1 MKSDSRVYDENYSII
16 RFLHAVPRG
25 KPVDIYFNNS
35 LFFNRILFTQFTPY
49 IYVPEGTYE
58 VTIFETG
65 TRENPMIRQ
74 NLNVQRDKMSTLAMT
89 GYVGQKGYEE
99 DLKLLLIDE
108 AKEESQNSDLSKVRM
123 IHLSPNLPKL
133 NIYLNDKL
141 VFPDVDFRE
150 VTEYVEIPAYDI
162 YTLDIVLEKSGRLL
176 RSNQIAV
183 NVDRVYS
190 LYLLG
195 NFANIQVFQ
204 SRDGTAFVNTV
215 VRD

>member
-1 MKSDSRVYDENYSII
+1 MKNDSRVYDENYSII

-65 TRENPMIRQ
+65 TRENPILRES
-74 NLNVQRDKMSTLAMT
+74 LEVQRDKMSTLAMT
-89 GYVGQKGYEE
+89 GYE
-99 DLKLLLIDE
+99 DDLELLLINE
-108 AKEESQNSDLSKVRM
+108 AKEESENSDLSKVR
-123 IHLSPNLPKL
+123 IVHLSPNLPKL
-133 NIYLNDKL
+133 NIYLNDKI

-150 VTEYVEIPAYDI
+150 VTDYVEVPAYDI

-195 NFANIQVFQ
+195 NFANFQVFQ

>member
-65 TRENPMIRQ
+65 TRENPILRE
-74 NLNVQRDKMSTLAMT
+74 NLEVQRDRMSTLAMT
-89 GYVGQKGYEE
+89 GYE
-99 DLKLLLIDE
+99 DDLELLLINE
-108 AKEESQNSDLSKVRM
+108 AKEESENSDLSKVR
-123 IHLSPNLPKL
+123 IVHLSPNLPKL

-150 VTEYVEIPAYDI
+150 VTDYVEVPAYDI

-195 NFANIQVFQ
+195 NFANFQVFQ

-215 VRD
+215 VRN

>member
-65 TRENPMIRQ
+65 TRENPILRE
-74 NLNVQRDKMSTLAMT
+74 NLEVQRDKMFTLAMT
-89 GYVGQKGYEE
+89 GYE
-99 DLKLLLIDE
+99 DDLELLLINE
-108 AKEESQNSDLSKVRM
+108 AKEESENTDLSKVR
-123 IHLSPNLPKL
+123 IVHLSPNLPKL

-150 VTEYVEIPAYDI
+150 VTDYVEIPAYDI

-195 NFANIQVFQ
+195 NFANFQVFQ

>member
-65 TRENPMIRQ
+65 TRENPILRE
-74 NLNVQRDKMSTLAMT
+74 NLEVQRDKMSTLAMT
-89 GYVGQKGYEE
+89 GYE
-99 DLKLLLIDE
+99 DDLELLLINE
-108 AKEESQNSDLSKVRM
+108 AKEESENTDLSKVR
-123 IHLSPNLPKL
+123 IVHLSPNLPKL

-150 VTEYVEIPAYDI
+150 VTDYVEVPAYDI

-195 NFANIQVFQ
+195 NFANFQVFQ

>member
-65 TRENPMIRQ
+65 TRENPILRE
-74 NLNVQRDKMSTLAMT
+74 NLEVQRDKMSTLAMT
-89 GYVGQKGYEE
+89 GYE
-99 DLKLLLIDE
+99 DDLELLLINE
-108 AKEESQNSDLSKVRM
+108 AKEESENSDLSKVR
-123 IHLSPNLPKL
+123 IVHLSPNLPKL

-141 VFPDVDFRE
+141 VFPDVGFRE
-150 VTEYVEIPAYDI
+150 VTDYVEVPAYDI

-195 NFANIQVFQ
+195 NFANFQVFQ

>member
-1 MKSDSRVYDENYSII
+1 MKSDSRVYNENYSII

-58 VTIFETG
+58 VTVFKAG
-65 TRENPMIRQ
+65 TRENPMLIAS
-74 NLNVQRDKMSTLAMT
+74 LEIQRDKMSTLAMT
-89 GYVGQKGYEE
+89 GYEG
-99 DLKLLLIDE
+99 DLELLLIDE
-108 AKEESQNSDLSKVRM
+108 AKEESENRDLSKVRI
-123 IHLSPNLPKL
+123 IHLSPNLPEL
-133 NIYLNDKL
+133 NIYLNDEL
-141 VFPDVDFRE
+141 TFPKVDFRE
-150 VTEYVEIPAYDI
+150 VTEYVEIPAYNI
-162 YTLDIVLEKSGRLL
+162 YTLDILLEKSGRLL

-195 NFANIQVFQ
+195 NFANFQVFQ

>member
-65 TRENPMIRQ
+65 TRENPILREY
-74 NLNVQRDKMSTLAMT
+74 LEVQRDKMFTLAMT
-89 GYVGQKGYEE
+89 GYEE
-99 DLKLLLIDE
+99 DLELLLINE
-108 AKEESQNSDLSKVRM
+108 AKEESENTDLSKVR
-123 IHLSPNLPKL
+123 IVHLSPNLPKL
-133 NIYLNDKL
+133 NIYLDDNL
-141 VFPDVDFRE
+141 VFPGVDFRE
-150 VTEYVEIPAYDI
+150 VTDYVEIPAYDI

-195 NFANIQVFQ
+195 NFANFQVFQ

>member
-65 TRENPMIRQ
+65 TRENPILRES
-74 NLNVQRDKMSTLAMT
+74 LEVQRDKMSTLAMT
-89 GYVGQKGYEE
+89 GYE
-99 DLKLLLIDE
+99 DDLELLLINE
-108 AKEESQNSDLSKVRM
+108 AKEESENSDLSKVR
-123 IHLSPNLPKL
+123 IVHLSPNLPKL
-133 NIYLNDKL
+133 NIYLNDKI

-150 VTEYVEIPAYDI
+150 VTDYVEVPAYDI

-195 NFANIQVFQ
+195 NFANFQVFQ
-204 SRDGTAFVNTV
+204 SRDGTAFINTV

>member
-65 TRENPMIRQ
+65 TRENPILRED
-74 NLNVQRDKMSTLAMT
+74 LEVQRDKMFTLAMT
-89 GYVGQKGYEE
+89 GYEE
-99 DLKLLLIDE
+99 DLELLLINE
-108 AKEESQNSDLSKVRM
+108 AKEESENTDLSKVR
-123 IHLSPNLPKL
+123 IVHLSPNLPKL
-133 NIYLNDKL
+133 NIYLDDNL
-141 VFPDVDFRE
+141 VFPGVDFRE
-150 VTEYVEIPAYDI
+150 VTDYVEIPAYDI

-195 NFANIQVFQ
+195 NFANFQVFQ

>member
-65 TRENPMIRQ
+65 TRENPILRE
-74 NLNVQRDKMSTLAMT
+74 NLEVQRDKMSTLAMT
-89 GYVGQKGYEE
+89 GYE
-99 DLKLLLIDE
+99 DDLELLLINE
-108 AKEESQNSDLSKVRM
+108 AKEESENSDLSKVR
-123 IHLSPNLPKL
+123 IVHLSPNLPKL

-150 VTEYVEIPAYDI
+150 VTDYVEVPAYDI

-195 NFANIQVFQ
+195 NFANFQVFQ

>member
-65 TRENPMIRQ
+65 TRENPILRE
-74 NLNVQRDKMSTLAMT
+74 NLDVQKGKMSTLAMT
-89 GYVGQKGYEE
+89 GYEE
-99 DLKLLLIDE
+99 DLELLLINE
-108 AKEESQNSDLSKVRM
+108 AKEESENTDLSKVR
-123 IHLSPNLPKL
+123 IVHLSPNLPKL

-141 VFPDVDFRE
+141 IFPDVDFRE
-150 VTEYVEIPAYDI
+150 VTDYVEIPAYDI

-195 NFANIQVFQ
+195 NFANFQVFQ

>member
-1 MKSDSRVYDENYSII
+1 MKNDSRVYDENYSII

-65 TRENPMIRQ
+65 TRENPILRED
-74 NLNVQRDKMSTLAMT
+74 LEVQRDKMSTLAMT
-89 GYVGQKGYEE
+89 GYEE
-99 DLKLLLIDE
+99 DLELLLINE
-108 AKEESQNSDLSKVRM
+108 AKEESENTDVSKVR
-123 IHLSPNLPKL
+123 IVHLSPNLPKL
-133 NIYLNDKL
+133 NIYLNDKI
-141 VFPDVDFRE
+141 VFSDVDFRE
-150 VTEYVEIPAYDI
+150 VTDYVEVPAYDI

-195 NFANIQVFQ
+195 NFANFQVFQ

>member
-58 VTIFETG
+58 VSIFETG
-65 TRENPMIRQ
+65 TRENPILRE
-74 NLNVQRDKMSTLAMT
+74 NLEVQRDKMSTLAMT
-89 GYVGQKGYEE
+89 GYE
-99 DLKLLLIDE
+99 DDLELLLINE
-108 AKEESQNSDLSKVRM
+108 AKEESENSDLSKVR
-123 IHLSPNLPKL
+123 IVHLSPNLPKL

-150 VTEYVEIPAYDI
+150 VTDYVEVPAYDI

-195 NFANIQVFQ
+195 NFANFQVFQ

>member
-65 TRENPMIRQ
+65 TRENPILRE
-74 NLNVQRDKMSTLAMT
+74 NLDVEKDKMSTLAMT
-89 GYVGQKGYEE
+89 GYEE
-99 DLKLLLIDE
+99 DLELLLINE
-108 AKEESQNSDLSKVRM
+108 AKEESENTDLSKVR
-123 IHLSPNLPKL
+123 IVHLSPNLPKL

-141 VFPDVDFRE
+141 IFPDVDFRE
-150 VTEYVEIPAYDI
+150 VTDYVEIDAYDI

-195 NFANIQVFQ
+195 NFANFQVFQ

>member
-65 TRENPMIRQ
+65 TRENPILRE
-74 NLNVQRDKMSTLAMT
+74 NLDVQKGKMSTLAMT
-89 GYVGQKGYEE
+89 GYEE
-99 DLKLLLIDE
+99 DLELLLINE
-108 AKEESQNSDLSKVRM
+108 AKEESENTDLSKVR
-123 IHLSPNLPKL
+123 IVHLSPNLPKL
-133 NIYLNDKL
+133 NIYLNNKL
-141 VFPDVDFRE
+141 IFPDVDFRE
-150 VTEYVEIPAYDI
+150 VTDYVEIPAYDI

-195 NFANIQVFQ
+195 NFANFQVFQ

>member
-65 TRENPMIRQ
+65 TRENPILRES
-74 NLNVQRDKMSTLAMT
+74 LEVQRDKMSTLAMT
-89 GYVGQKGYEE
+89 GYE
-99 DLKLLLIDE
+99 DDLELLLINE
-108 AKEESQNSDLSKVRM
+108 AKEESENSDLSKVR
-123 IHLSPNLPKL
+123 IVHLSPNLPKL
-133 NIYLNDKL
+133 NIYLNDKI

-150 VTEYVEIPAYDI
+150 VTDYVEVPAYDI

-195 NFANIQVFQ
+195 NFANFQVFQ

>member
-1 MKSDSRVYDENYSII
+1 MKSDSRVFDENYSII

-65 TRENPMIRQ
+65 TRENPILRE
-74 NLNVQRDKMSTLAMT
+74 NLEVQRDKMSTLAMT
-89 GYVGQKGYEE
+89 GYE
-99 DLKLLLIDE
+99 DDLELLLINE
-108 AKEESQNSDLSKVRM
+108 AKEESENTDLSKVR
-123 IHLSPNLPKL
+123 IVHLSPNLPKL

-150 VTEYVEIPAYDI
+150 VTDYVEVPAYDI

-195 NFANIQVFQ
+195 NFANFQVFQ